1 MENKNLTADTLF
13 KTSKSEK
20 WKNEHDNILGIFSNN
35 VNKNQNQGMILIQIV
50 PFLVWKETE
59 ETLKDARI

>member
-50 PFLVWKETE
+50 PFLV
-59 ETLKDARI
+59 